1 MVAVARPRTAEYGHS
16 RRRLAGVDPRT
27 QRLATA
33 VLLVEIEDV
42 VGRCAEQA
50 IAVGEHHR
58 LEDVDELGDVG
69 HGDFVG
75 VVVEDVQTHTGA
87 QRRALQ
93 QEALT
98 LSEEAIDIYM
108 GSHALEDA
116 GEVYLNQA
124 AIVWQQHLDTQH
136 PNGHGITALH
146 CCRDAQEFLA
156 KTQRPMLF
164 CATSIALAEILI
176 ATRNPIDGL
185 PHALPHLWEGYTLAT
200 TLHDAPHIQ
209 QALKVFRQM
218 QT

>member
-1 MVAVARPRTAEYGHS
+1 MIYHEIADSHAHEPIDAQPAWVAGINAIRTAKSLYQSPNAHIYAGTRDIEES
-16 RRRLAGVDPRT
+16 LLTRLA
-27 QRLATA
+27 
-33 VLLVEIEDV
+33 
-42 VGRCAEQA
+42 RC
-50 IAVGEHHR
+50 
-58 LEDVDELGDVG
+58 
-69 HGDFVG
+69 
-75 VVVEDVQTHTGA
+75 HTGA